1 MIKKNILLTIAIA
14 HSLVG
19 FSQQK
24 NFIDQPFIETNAQ
37 VDTLITPDRI
47 YLNILVMEK
56 DTKGK
61 TSVEE
66 LESKMESTL
75 KRLGINTKENLTLN
89 DLASNFRKYFLKQQ
103 DVHKSKAYT
112 LMINDAQT
120 AGRVIIALEK
130 IDISNVSFDRTEYS
144 KMEDLQLILKSKA
157 VIKARKQANYL
168 SSPLG
173 QKLGPAIYISD
184 QSSNNYLQGRASGLQ
199 IRGYAAD
206 KEKQFKPADIEFQKI
221 KVECSV
227 AVKFKLEL

>member
-1 MIKKNILLTIAIA
+1 
-14 HSLVG
+14 
-19 FSQQK
+19 
-24 NFIDQPFIETNAQ
+24 
-37 VDTLITPDRI
+37 
-47 YLNILVMEK
+47 MEK

-75 KRLGINTKENLTLN
+75 KKLGINTKENLTLN
-89 DLASNFRKYFLKQQ
+89 DLASNFKKYFLKQQ

-112 LMINDAQT
+112 LMVNDAQT

-144 KMEDLQLILKSKA
+144 KMEDLQLLLKSKA

-173 QKLGPAIYISD
+173 QKLGPAIFISD
-184 QSSNNYLQGRASGLQ
+184 QSSNNYVRRENTKIML
-199 IRGYAAD
+199 RGNSTLD
-206 KEKQFKPADIEFQKI
+206 SQQFEPADIEFQKI
-221 KVECSV
+221 KVESRV

>member
-1 MIKKNILLTIAIA
+1 MIKKNILLVIAIVY
-14 HSLVG
+14 SLVG

-47 YLNILVMEK
+47 YLNIIVMEK

-75 KRLGINTKENLTLN
+75 KRLGINTKEHLTLN
-89 DLASNFRKYFLKQQ
+89 DLASNFKKYFLKQQ

-112 LMINDAQT
+112 LMVADAQT
-120 AGRVIIALEK
+120 AGKVIIALEK

-144 KMEDLQLILKSKA
+144 KMDDLQLLLKSKA

-173 QKLGPAIYISD
+173 QKLGPAIFISD
-184 QSSNNYLQGRASGLQ
+184 QSSNNYNYRENSKMML
-199 IRGYAAD
+199 RGNSATD
-206 KEKQFKPADIEFQKI
+206 SQQFKPADIEFQKI
-221 KVECSV
+221 KVESRV

>member
-1 MIKKNILLTIAIA
+1 MIKKNILLAFAIVY
-14 HSLVG
+14 SLAG

-24 NFIDQPFIETNAQ
+24 NFIDQPYIETNAQ

-47 YLNILVMEK
+47 YLSILVMEK

-89 DLASNFRKYFLKQQ
+89 DLASNFKKYFLKQQ

-112 LMINDAQT
+112 LMVNDAQT
-120 AGRVIIALEK
+120 AGKVIIALEK

-157 VIKARKQANYL
+157 VAKAKKQAEYMV
-168 SSPLG
+168 SPLG
-173 QKLGPAIYISD
+173 QKVGPAIFISG
-184 QSSNNYLQGRASGLQ
+184 QSNNNYLQGRASGLQ
-199 IRGYAAD
+199 IRGYEAD
-206 KEKQFKPADIEFQKI
+206 QEKQFKPADIEFQKI
-221 KVECSV
+221 KVESRV